1 MVSMTTDLNNRFL
14 QVPQYASSYDFTAG
28 NAPLMTVSGLRRTVE
43 AITDSTKTLVAA
55 DSGKIFTLDR
65 AAGITI
71 TLPAAAAG
79 YFFDFIVTTTFTG
92 TWQIDAASS
101 ADTLQGGCWIV
112 DKDNVDSH
120 VATNAGATVGWS
132 TPAAA
137 DHQFVASGDT
147 LGRFIGSRLTYLAAS
162 ASIWM
167 VDGVVFG
174 DGTLALPFT

>member
-28 NAPLMTVSGLRRTVE
+28 NAPLITVSGLRRTVE
-43 AITDSTKTLVAA
+43 AVTAATKTLVAA

-65 AAGITI
+65 AAGIVI

-92 TWQIDAASS
+92 TWGIDAASS
-101 ADTLQGGCWIV
+101 SDTLQGGCWII

-120 VATNAGATVGWS
+120 VATNAAATIGWS

-162 ASIWM
+162 DSKWL
-167 VDGVVFG
+167 VDGVIFG

>member
-14 QVPQYASSYDFTAG
+14 QVPQYASSYDLTAG
-28 NAPLMTVSGLRRTVE
+28 NGPLMTVSGLRRTVE
-43 AITDSTKTLVAA
+43 AITAATKTLVAA

-65 AAGITI
+65 AGGIAI

-79 YFFDFIVTTTFTG
+79 YFFDFVVTTTFTG
-92 TWQIDAASS
+92 TWQIDAASD
-101 ADTLQGGCWIV
+101 ADVLQGGCWIV

-120 VATNAGATVGWS
+120 VAVNAGATIGFS

-137 DHQFVASGDT
+137 DHQFVADGDT
-147 LGRFIGSRLTYLAAS
+147 KGRFLGSRLTYLAAS
-162 ASIWM
+162 DSKWI
-167 VDGVVFG
+167 VDGVIFG

>member
-28 NAPLMTVSGLRRTVE
+28 NAPLITVSGLRRTVE

-65 AAGITI
+65 AAGIVI

-92 TWQIDAASS
+92 TWGIDAASS

-112 DKDNVDSH
+112 DKDNVGSH
-120 VATNAGATVGWS
+120 VASNAGATIGFS
-132 TPAAA
+132 SPAAA
-137 DHQFVASGDT
+137 DHQFAADGAT
-147 LGRFIGSRLTYLAAS
+147 KGWYIGSRLTYLAAS
-162 ASIWM
+162 ASKWM
-167 VDGVVFG
+167 VDGVIYG
-174 DGTLALPFT
+174 DGTLATPFT

>member
-1 MVSMTTDLNNRFL
+1 MVSMTTDLNNRYL

-79 YFFDFIVTTTFTG
+79 YFFDFIVTTTFTA
-92 TWQIDAASS
+92 QQ
-101 ADTLQGGCWIV
+101 QGPEG
-112 DKDNVDSH
+112 NG
-120 VATNAGATVGWS
+120 NAGIHTGGK
-132 TPAAA
+132 
-137 DHQFVASGDT
+137 F
-147 LGRFIGSRLTYLAAS
+147 LANQ
-162 ASIWM
+162 WREC
-167 VDGVVFG
+167 D
-174 DGTLALPFT
+174 